1 MPISPSPSSPLP
13 YLNDRSNSSNGYAT
27 PQSAS
32 PGPSSTI
39 FSSLL
44 SPDPPD
50 AVIEKHRLSTGRRS
64 FGFLRPLATHFSPY
78 PLALPFTHRRLMF
91 PLPNF
96 LYPHSSSSL
105 LIPPNYRSNHPRHSS
120 HQRRSSDKR
129 SYKLTLIYGFILLT
143 VILLAFSKI
152 RSAIRRT
159 TRHIPLPFQ
168 DPSTLVLTENEIRRI
183 WEWEISNGHYPSSR
197 RTPSLVGLHQI
208 PNPSLPRKPP
218 ENPIQLS
225 DPSEF
230 LSTFE
235 DDVLTPP
242 IRSLQQNQLR
252 APLSFLD
259 DVIPV
264 GPRRSYLNISTP
276 QPFHPNR
283 SSSSS
288 SPLPYPPRPISNAI
302 MDLDVIMDY
311 CDFST
316 NQYVRDCLEILRMG
330 GGLDLEKRVRRGDT
344 RRWRHIYHE
353 QNDDGTVRKTN
364 FAPSSETE
372 LGTHTIDEE
381 SGEQLIKDPS
391 YRPIDVLQMLT
402 SDSYHSKLKSLQDK
416 IHSADSRRRATAK
429 HPSHPTSDPTC
440 DSDYP
445 KIFHIFWA
453 GPFTDKP
460 YLALSS
466 FLYTQ
471 NLGLHLPLA
480 SQKRNAKLSAAE
492 EEAHLLRSKFLAT
505 TCRPQMWVWINPGPA
520 ASIPNPNARREMFDN
535 LKQNPWSAPFLHDR
549 FREVIKF
556 KMWNTTEQ
564 LDGVPEVRD
573 HWRELPLFNSGGV
586 KYGSAPVTPTP
597 SEKIRTGHDDKAHGP
612 SGKETVK
619 IGIVVPEEKA
629 KLVDKDGD
637 GHGEAPDVVEEE
649 LGRFG
654 NHTRGEAAV
663 AEDMTVTEPAPVVEG
678 EDKPV
683 ADSPTVPVAPAPKK
697 SEDELFERVGST
709 SSKGYDRLS
718 VVLSDMA
725 RFVLCHRFGG
735 IYLDADTIL
744 LRDWEELWGWRG
756 QFAYRWSRHEKY
768 NTAVLRLHRHSAIG
782 SFLFKTALANGLDFH
797 PMTISRYTKDASL
810 DGLLLRVPDALF
822 DSAWLNTEY
831 YQRDRPA
838 FPYFKRFED
847 FFDPPKETDAGPAA
861 IGFDGF
867 FRGAFSYHFH
877 NFWWIPFDTSRNWP
891 DLGPRFAKGEK
902 EARVKLLAAKM
913 STVKYQQQQQQ
924 RKQQSESNANPES
937 SHTWSSSLGSDAR
950 RPMNYKTREEIE
962 EELMRTLRLDEDDAA
977 DDERDLGW
985 ATVLKR
991 TFEAYLRCERPNM
1004 YGEWLDWADQLT

>member
-1 MPISPSPSSPLP
+1 MLKPSSPLP
-13 YLNDRSNSSNGYAT
+13 FVNGRPSGSTGYGT
-27 PQSAS
+27 SPSTS
-32 PGPSSTI
+32 PGSSSAI

-44 SPDPPD
+44 STSDTPD
-50 AVIEKHRLSTGRRS
+50 AVIEKHRLSTSRRE
-64 FGFLRPLATHFSPY
+64 FGFLRRLAGHFSPY
-78 PLALPFTHRRLMF
+78 PLALPFTHRRLML

-96 LYPHSSSSL
+96 LYPNSPTL
-105 LIPPNYRSNHPRHSS
+105 LIPPNYRSNHPRHQS
-120 HQRRSSDKR
+120 HAHRRSIDKR
-129 SYKLTLIYGFILLT
+129 SLRLMLIYGLILT
-143 VILLAFSKI
+143 TAVLLAFSKI
-152 RSAIRRT
+152 RSAIRRS

-168 DPSTLVLTENEIRRI
+168 DPSTLVLTEQEIRRI
-183 WEWEISNGHYPSSR
+183 WEWEISHGHYPSSR
-197 RTPSLVGLHQI
+197 RTPTMLGLHQV
-208 PNPSLPRKPP
+208 PNPSLPLNSQQQPTP
-218 ENPIQLS
+218 VS
-225 DPSEF
+225 D
-230 LSTFE
+230 STNLMSNF
-235 DDVLTPP
+235 DDHVAVPP
-242 IRSLQQNQLR
+242 IRTLQQNQLR
-252 APLSFLD
+252 APPSFLD
-259 DVIPV
+259 DVVPV
-264 GPRRSYLNISTP
+264 GPMRSYLNITTP
-276 QPFHPNR
+276 KPFHPNP
-283 SSSSS
+283 SSTA
-288 SPLPYPPRPISNAI
+288 SPPGPYPPRPISNGI
-302 MDLDVIMDY
+302 IDLDVIMDY

-353 QNDDGTVRKTN
+353 QNDDGTMRTTN
-364 FAPSSETE
+364 RPGESNTDPA
-372 LGTHTIDEE
+372 THVMIDEE

-391 YRPIDVLQMLT
+391 YRPVDILDMLK
-402 SDSYHSKLKSLQDK
+402 SEEYVSKLKKLQDQM
-416 IHSADSRRRATAK
+416 HSADSRRRAAAK

-466 FLYTQ
+466 FLFTQ

-480 SQKRNAKLSAAE
+480 PKKSTNQLSQE
-492 EEAHLLRSKFLAT
+492 EEAGYMKRSKFLAT

-520 ASIPNPNARREMFDN
+520 ASIPNPNARRDMFDN
-535 LKQNPWSAPFLHDR
+535 LRENPWSAPFLHDR

-586 KYGSAPVTPTP
+586 KYGSAPVAPVP
-597 SEKIRTGHDDKAHGP
+597 EKSKGKHDDKAHRTN
-612 SGKETVK
+612 GKEPVK
-619 IGIVVPEEKA
+619 IGIVVPEEQA

-663 AEDMTVTEPAPVVEG
+663 AEDMTVGPVGATGSETKTAATTAATMAP
-678 EDKPV
+678 
-683 ADSPTVPVAPAPKK
+683 SPSASKK
-697 SEDELFERVGST
+697 SDDELFERVGST

-797 PMTISRYTKDASL
+797 PMTISRYTKDAYL
-810 DGLLLRVPDALF
+810 DGLLLRLPDALF

-877 NFWWIPFDTSRNWP
+877 NFWWIPFDPSRNWP
-891 DLGPRFAKGEK
+891 DLGPRFANGERI
-902 EARVKLLAAKM
+902 ARVKILAAKM

-924 RKQQSESNANPES
+924 KQQAEA
-937 SHTWSSSLGSDAR
+937 TSLDGGTAR
-950 RPMNYKTREEIE
+950 AAPIKSREQIE
-962 EELMRTLRLDEDDAA
+962 AELMHSLRLDNDDVG

-1004 YGEWLDWADQLT
+1004 YGEWLDWADPTT